1 LENKISIIVP
11 VYNTENQIRY
21 CLDSILN
28 QTYKNLEIIVVDDGT
43 KDNAGNIAEEYSKK
57 DDRIIVIHQENQGL
71 SAARNTG
78 LNAATGDYISFVDSD
93 DVLKKDF
100 YEYMID
106 VLKKEGYP
114 EIVQASFL
122 RIDEDNIENVE
133 NILEENEPEEEIKT
147 MSNIEALE
155 KLYGA
160 NQLEYVKF
168 VVVWNKI
175 YKKEIYSSL
184 RFPKGRNHEDEY
196 TTYKAIYA
204 AKRIAYSN
212 RLVYGYIQTK
222 KSIMRVGISQKR
234 IDDTLEAYRQV
245 YSYFKENNLPEIESK
260 AKRRY
265 LEYCIELVEKIN
277 QGEVLAEQEKQ
288 IEFLNNEFIRFY
300 DENISFIKENAKT
313 EELEIIGN
321 LEKYYEEIRR

>member
-1 LENKISIIVP
+1 MENKISIIVP

-43 KDNAGNIAEEYSKK
+43 KDNAGIIAEEYSKK

-71 SAARNTG
+71 SAARNAG
-78 LNAATGDYISFVDSD
+78 LSVATGDYISFVDSD
-93 DVLKKDF
+93 DVLKIDF

-106 VLKKEGYP
+106 VLKKEDYP

-160 NQLEYVKF
+160 DQLEYVKF

-175 YKKEIYSSL
+175 YKKELYGSL

-300 DENISFIKENAKT
+300 DENISFIKENAKA
-313 EELEIIGN
+313 EELEIIKN

>member
-1 LENKISIIVP
+1 MENKISIIVP

-28 QTYKNLEIIVVDDGT
+28 QAYKNLEIIVVDDGT

-71 SAARNTG
+71 SAARNAG
-78 LNAATGDYISFVDSD
+78 LSVATGDYISFVDSD
-93 DVLKKDF
+93 DVLKIDF

-106 VLKKEGYP
+106 VLKKENYP

-160 NQLEYVKF
+160 DQLEYVKF

-175 YKKEIYSSL
+175 YKKELYSSL

-260 AKRRY
+260 ARRRY

>member
-1 LENKISIIVP
+1 MENKVSIIVP

-43 KDNAGNIAEEYSKK
+43 KDNAGIIAEEYSKK

-106 VLKKEGYP
+106 VLKKEDYP

-160 NQLEYVKF
+160 DQLEYVKF

-175 YKKEIYSSL
+175 YKKELYSSL

>member
-1 LENKISIIVP
+1 MENKISIIVP

-43 KDNAGNIAEEYSKK
+43 KDNAGIIAEEYSKK

-106 VLKKEGYP
+106 VLKKEDYP

-160 NQLEYVKF
+160 DQLEYVKF

-175 YKKEIYSSL
+175 YKKELYSSL

>member
-1 LENKISIIVP
+1 MENKISIIVP

-43 KDNAGNIAEEYSKK
+43 KDNAGIIAEEYSKN

-71 SAARNTG
+71 SAARNAG
-78 LNAATGDYISFVDSD
+78 LSVATGDYISFVDSD
-93 DVLKKDF
+93 DVLKIDF

-106 VLKKEGYP
+106 VLKKEDYP

-160 NQLEYVKF
+160 DQLEYVKF

-175 YKKEIYSSL
+175 YKKELYSSL

>member
-1 LENKISIIVP
+1 MENKISIIVP

-43 KDNAGNIAEEYSKK
+43 KDNAGIIAEEYSKK

-71 SAARNTG
+71 SAARNAG
-78 LNAATGDYISFVDSD
+78 LSVATGDYISFVDSD
-93 DVLKKDF
+93 DVLKIDF

-106 VLKKEGYP
+106 VLKKEDYP

-160 NQLEYVKF
+160 DQLEYVKF

-175 YKKEIYSSL
+175 YKKELYSSL

-313 EELEIIGN
+313 DELEIIGN

>member
-1 LENKISIIVP
+1 MENKISIIVP

-43 KDNAGNIAEEYSKK
+43 KDNAGIIAEEYSKK

-71 SAARNTG
+71 SAARNAG
-78 LNAATGDYISFVDSD
+78 LSVATGDYISFVDSD
-93 DVLKKDF
+93 DVLKIDF

-106 VLKKEGYP
+106 VLKKEDYP

-160 NQLEYVKF
+160 DQLEYVKF

-175 YKKEIYSSL
+175 YKKELYSSL